1 MEKGSAPPI
10 ENPPLNVPSST
21 PGRMEAPPS
30 YEQSLREGPP
40 PPGQYE
46 YKAPSGGGGFVG
58 APVQMGGGVVPSAAT
73 NTAAGQQ
80 QQIVVQYVNAPNFG
94 PRSVRMTCPQCQSQI
109 ETATSSEPGP
119 MAWIIAGV
127 LCIVGLWPCA
137 CVPCCIDQLN
147 CVTHKCPQCQT
158 FLGRYKGGM

>member
-1 MEKGSAPPI
+1 MEKGSAPPPMT
-10 ENPPLNVPSST
+10 EDPSA
-21 PGRMEAPPS
+21 PGAPRMEAPPS
-30 YEQSLREGPP
+30 YEQSLREGAP

-46 YKAPSGGGGFVG
+46 YKAPLGAGGGAGGFVG
-58 APVQMGGGVVPSAAT
+58 APQMAPPPTSNAS
-73 NTAAGQQ
+73 QQ
-80 QQIVVQYVNAPNFG
+80 PQQIVVQYVNAPNFG

-109 ETATSSEPGP
+109 QTATSSEPGP

-127 LCIVGLWPCA
+127 LCIIGLWPCA
-137 CVPCCIDQLN
+137 CVPCCIEQLN

>member
-1 MEKGSAPPI
+1 MEKSSAPPM
-10 ENPPLNVPSST
+10 ENSPQPQA
-21 PGRMEAPPS
+21 MEAPPS
-30 YEQSLREGPP
+30 YEQSFRDGPP

-46 YKAPSGGGGFVG
+46 YKAPSGGGGFTG
-58 APVQMGGGVVPSAAT
+58 APAPVPPPQYQTQGAPQPP
-73 NTAAGQQ
+73 GQQ

-94 PRSVRMTCPQCQSQI
+94 PRSVRMTCPQCQSHVQT
-109 ETATSSEPGP
+109 ETSSEPGP
-119 MAWIIAGV
+119 MAWVIAGV

-137 CVPCCIDQLN
+137 CVPCCIEQLN